1 MESKSNQSS
10 GFRSLAGV
18 LVICGLMLFPGMSF
32 SQNVAV
38 TDVDGYNPH
47 ASAMLDVNSTSK
59 GLLLPRVTTAQM
71 NAIASPAAGLMVYNT
86 TVGAI
91 YLYTGSSWTNLLSFG
106 VSALTAPDGSPN
118 NALVVDNSGRIGIN
132 QPTPSALLHLKGTST
147 TPDDYFR
154 IESSTG
160 GYYGNIFYDSQGMK
174 FRTRNNG
181 SAFYFQEDAGTTN
194 MIIQD
199 NGWVGVG
206 NSSPWGKLEVKGDV
220 SMNADSAIFV
230 VRNRNGYPV
239 FAVYDG
245 GVRFYI
251 DDNNGVSKG
260 GKGGFVVGG
269 RSTAKTAGIT
279 HDIFVLGADSARLY
293 LEDPAKGGKGGFA
306 VGGRTAGKAASTN
319 FMDITPKNY
328 FIGNESGSSITT
340 GYYNSFMGF
349 QTGKATTTGAWNFFA
364 GYQAGLNNTIGNY
377 NVFAGA
383 SSGYSNTTGS
393 YNVFVGNQSGY
404 YNLGGTS
411 NQGSFNT
418 FVGYRAGFSNTTGY
432 MNVFMGYKSAE
443 GETTGN
449 SNAIIGNY
457 AGRGLTTGSD
467 NTYMGTWSGYNNSV
481 GNKNVFIGY
490 WAGIGYRDGH
500 NNVFIGNEAGYGNNT
515 VVGGDNNIAIGSF
528 AGHSISTGTSN
539 VFLGQSAGY
548 SSASALSNVFIGYQS
563 GYTNTASNY
572 NAFIG
577 YQSGYLNNGGEYN
590 AFVGYQAGYS
600 NSTGDWNTFMGNQAG
615 YSNTTAFYN
624 TFLGNL
630 AGYKNTT
637 AGFNTMVGYH
647 SGYNNTTTSEHAFFG
662 YKAGYSNTIGEDNTY
677 LGAEA
682 GYWVTDGSSNTY
694 VGQIAGRQ
702 GYGSNNVYV
711 GRGAGYSAGGSNN
724 IFLGAGAGWSETGSN
739 KLIIHNSATSSNTEA
754 LIYGDFSAT
763 TLRFN
768 GNVSINA
775 APTSNQ
781 LYIYDGSTPNDLAA
795 VYAIHAVTDNY
806 GVGVTGKGGYMG
818 VRAENTS
825 TTGTNYGLY
834 AYATGSGTGT
844 RYGIYASASGGA
856 TNWAG
861 WFAGDIRVTGSY
873 NPSDI
878 RLKKNIS
885 EIPGAIQKIMQ
896 MKGVYYEWDEQAQ
909 PMLLKSSTSGKES
922 DVSLIESR
930 NEMPKG
936 KQIGVIA
943 QDIQIAVP
951 EAVRSDENGILAVD
965 YSKLVP
971 LLIEAVKEQQKTIEE
986 MQKRINLLEGN
997 GSRGIPR

>member
-1 MESKSNQSS
+1 MESKSNLSS

-18 LVICGLMLFPGMSF
+18 LAICGLMLFPGMSF

-71 NAIASPAAGLMVYNT
+71 NSITSPAAGLMVYNT
-86 TVGAI
+86 TVSAI

-118 NALVVDNSGRIGIN
+118 NALVVDNSGKIGIN
-132 QPTPSALLHLKGTST
+132 QATPLSLLHLKGTGT
-147 TPDDYFR
+147 TPDDFFR

-174 FRTRNNG
+174 FRTRNPG

-194 MIIQD
+194 MVIQD

-206 NSSPWGKLEVKGDV
+206 NAAPWGKLEVKGDV
-220 SMNADSAIFV
+220 SMSADSAIFV

-245 GVRFYI
+245 GVRVYI

-269 RSTAKTAGIT
+269 RSTAKTAGVL

-306 VGGRTAGKAASTN
+306 VGGRTAGKAAATN

-349 QTGKATTTGAWNFFA
+349 QSGRATTTGAWNFFA
-364 GYQAGLNNTIGNY
+364 GHQAGYSNTTGNY

-383 SSGYSNTTGS
+383 SSGFTNTTGS
-393 YNVFVGNQSGY
+393 FNVFVGNQSGY
-404 YNLGGTS
+404 FNLGGTS
-411 NQGSFNT
+411 NQGSYNT
-418 FVGYRAGFSNTTGY
+418 FVGYRAGFNNTTGY

-467 NTYMGTWSGYNNSV
+467 NTYLGTWSGYNNST

-490 WAGIGYRDGH
+490 WAGIGYQNGH

-515 VVGGDNNIAIGSF
+515 VTGGDNNIAIGSYS
-528 AGHSISTGTSN
+528 GHSISTGTAN
-539 VFLGQSAGY
+539 VFLGLSAGY
-548 SSASALSNVFIGYQS
+548 GNSTASSNVFIGYQS
-563 GYTNTASNY
+563 GYTNAASNF

-590 AFVGYQAGYS
+590 AFVGYQAGYN

-615 YSNTTAFYN
+615 FSNTTAFYN
-624 TFLGNL
+624 TFVGNL
-630 AGYKNTT
+630 AGYKNST
-637 AGFNTMVGYH
+637 AGYNTMVGYH
-647 SGYNNTTTSEHAFFG
+647 SGFNNTTTSEHAFFG
-662 YKAGYSNTIGEDNTY
+662 YKAGYSNTTGENNTY
-677 LGAEA
+677 LGAES
-682 GYWVTDGSSNTY
+682 GYWVTTGTENTY
-694 VGQIAGRQ
+694 VGCIAGRQ
-702 GYGSNNVYV
+702 GYGSYNVYV
-711 GRGAGYSAGGSNN
+711 GLGAGYSASGSNN
-724 IFLGAGAGWSETGSN
+724 VFLGYGAGWSETGSN
-739 KLIIHNSATSSNTEA
+739 KLIIHNSSTSSSTEA
-754 LIYGDFSAT
+754 LIYGDFFAK
-763 TLRFN
+763 TLRVN
-768 GNVSINA
+768 ASYSVYDVLENSDRAAIYGN
-775 APTSNQ
+775 
-781 LYIYDGSTPNDLAA
+781 
-795 VYAIHAVTDNY
+795 HAVTDNY
-806 GVGVTGKGGYMG
+806 GIGVTGKGGYMG
-818 VRAENTS
+818 VKAENTS
-825 TTGTNYGLY
+825 TSGSCYGVYSTANGT
-834 AYATGSGTGT
+834 GTGT

-861 WFAGDIRVTGSY
+861 WFNGDIRVTGSY

-885 EIPGAIQKIMQ
+885 EIPAAVEKIKM
-896 MKGVYYEWDEQAQ
+896 MRGVYYEWDDQAIG
-909 PMLLKSSTSGKES
+909 PLLLKSSAIRKEA
-922 DVSLIESR
+922 DEVAEIQAKEV
-930 NEMPKG
+930 MPKG
-936 KQIGVIA
+936 KQVGVIA
-943 QDIQIAVP
+943 QDIQNAVP
-951 EAVRSDENGILAVD
+951 EAVRTDENGILAVD

-971 LLIEAVKEQQKTIEE
+971 LLIEAVKEQQKTIED
-986 MQKRINLLEGN
+986 MQKRINQLEGN
-997 GSRGIPR
+997 GSRGVPR